1 MQQSK
6 YLQIS
11 GLLMGL
17 LLTAGGTGVAQE
29 KATIVP
35 DAQVEANVLK
45 ALAATPQ
52 LADQA
57 ISTTTVYGQVTLSG
71 TVRDEASRDMA
82 ETVTSNTP
90 GVKKVIDQLAIG
102 TSAAEEGQGQDQNS
116 AAEGASSG
124 PQPDGM
130 YPPNGQQS
138 ENQQQGEM
146 GTAGRP
152 SASSPQYGPAGPP
165 PDKGPQY
172 YPDRESSNAGSQPQ
186 YDPQYGPAG
195 PPPQE
200 GQNQPEGP
208 YRHPYNPSYGQAPP
222 PYARPYPAQR
232 GGEAVVVPSGT
243 LIRVRVNE
251 RMDSKNT
258 APETVFDGVVINDV
272 IAGNAVAIPR
282 GASVQGKVVDVH
294 NAGSLKGKGE
304 LALQLTQI
312 TLGGQTYPF
321 VSNAWSHQGAD
332 KTGQTVGNAVGLGA
346 FGALI
351 GAVAGGG
358 PGALIGAG
366 VGGAAGVG
374 ASAASGRGEAVVPA
388 EAILNFR
395 LAQPV
400 PLTTVSQEEMNRLAT
415 SVQPAQQLRR
425 RYPPPPPYYYY
436 GPAYYPY

>member
-1 MQQSK
+1 
-6 YLQIS
+6 
-11 GLLMGL
+11 MGFL
-17 LLTAGGTGVAQE
+17 FAAAGAGVAQE
-29 KATIVP
+29 KTAIVP
-35 DAQVEANVLK
+35 DAQIEANVLK
-45 ALAATPQ
+45 TLAGTPQ
-52 LADQA
+52 LADQP
-57 ISTTTVYGQVTLSG
+57 ISTTTVYGQVTLTG

-82 ETVTSNTP
+82 ETVTADTP

-102 TSAAEEGQGQDQNS
+102 TTGAENGTEPDQNS
-116 AAEGASSG
+116 AAEGPNSG
-124 PQPDGM
+124 PQPDGAN
-130 YPPNGQQS
+130 YPPTEQQPQD
-138 ENQQQGEM
+138 QQQGDL
-146 GTAGRP
+146 GTAGAP
-152 SASSPQYGPAGPP
+152 PTGPP
-165 PDKGPQY
+165 PNAAGP
-172 YPDRESSNAGSQPQ
+172 QPQ

-195 PPPQE
+195 PPPQV

-208 YRHPYNPSYGQAPP
+208 YRPPYNPSYGQAPAP

-251 RMDSKNT
+251 GMDSKNT
-258 APETVFDGVVINDV
+258 APGTVFDGVVINDV

-282 GASVQGKVVDVH
+282 GTSVLGKVVDVH

-312 TLGGQTYPF
+312 ALGGQTYLI
-321 VSNAWSHQGAD
+321 VSDAWSHQGAD
-332 KTGQTVGNAVGLGA
+332 KTGQTVGNAVGLGV

-395 LAQPV
+395 LAQQV
-400 PLTTVSQEEMNRLAT
+400 PLTTVSQDEMNRLAVG
-415 SVQPAQQLRR
+415 VQPVQRLRR
-425 RYPPPPPYYYY
+425 RNPPPPPYYYY